1 MWKRRP
7 PLLLPKP
14 TQQGQPSKAKL
25 SKERTIM
32 FEIDGFLSDC
42 IQAMEDNEPR
52 LAVKEVLQRAM
63 RHPEQVSRALP
74 ATRAEL
80 VPLHASERVS
90 VLKVV
95 WAPGMRFRP
104 HNHLMWAAI
113 GLYGGQEDNTF
124 YRRSGEGI
132 IESGGREL
140 LTGDVALL
148 GDDTIHAVANPR
160 ATFTG
165 AIHVYGGNITA
176 RPGRSE
182 WDDDNGEELDYDFE
196 RTRRY
201 FESFEAS
208 TPR

>member
-1 MWKRRP
+1 
-7 PLLLPKP
+7 
-14 TQQGQPSKAKL
+14 
-25 SKERTIM
+25 M
-32 FEIDGFLSDC
+32 FEIDEFLSDC
-42 IQAMEDNEPR
+42 IRAMEDTEPR
-52 LAVKEVLQRAM
+52 LAVKEVLQRAV

-80 VPLHASERVS
+80 VPLHASERLS

-140 LTGDVALL
+140 LAGDVALL

-160 ATFTG
+160 QVFTG
-165 AIHVYGGNITA
+165 AIHVYGGDITA

-182 WDDDNGEELDYDFE
+182 WDDDSGQELDYDFE

-201 FESFEAS
+201 FDSFEAS
-208 TPR
+208 TSS

>member
-1 MWKRRP
+1 
-7 PLLLPKP
+7 
-14 TQQGQPSKAKL
+14 
-25 SKERTIM
+25 M
-32 FEIDGFLSDC
+32 FEIDEFLSDC
-42 IQAMEDNEPR
+42 IQAMDDAEPR

-63 RHPEQVSRALP
+63 RQPEQVSRALP

-80 VPLHASERVS
+80 VPLHASERLS

-124 YRRSGEGI
+124 YRRAGDGI

-140 LTGDVALL
+140 LAGDVALL
-148 GDDTIHAVANPR
+148 GDDTIHAVSNPR
-160 ATFTG
+160 EVFTG

-182 WDDDNGEELDYDFE
+182 WDDDNGAELDYDFE

-201 FESFEAS
+201 FDSFEAS
-208 TPR
+208 TSS